1 MAGLIFLTVFFFFF
15 FFGSSTV
22 GEVESALNMSP
33 EDFHQKYGAQKP
45 SKEDSNIV
53 FHCRDCACELVLY
66 PGLLTQAPAVL
77 MFHFNNIVHNEIQ
90 IIHGLSLKA
99 LNDTVDAS
107 RN

>member
-1 MAGLIFLTVFFFFF
+1 MQRVCCSSAVGTVASIQKVFGVNPNWLQNSRAHFPESLFCFF

-53 FHCRDCACELVLY
+53 FHCRAGVR
-66 PGLLTQAPAVL
+66 
-77 MFHFNNIVHNEIQ
+77 
-90 IIHGLSLKA
+90 SLEAMETAHQLGYKK
-99 LNDTVDAS
+99 
-107 RN
+107 